1 MFLHGLPNRD
11 IATQIAGLINDYNG
25 LSAKRN
31 GTAILQAQ
39 TDYVVETHGKLVLA
53 AVGLNRDSYTL
64 TEMKHLV
71 VRPEWR
77 KKGVAQ
83 FVAKRALALVD
94 TPMVYATIR
103 EGNIAS
109 LRLFEKLGFVNSSEY
124 PTKDHK
130 VVLMTRA
137 APEWQKKSNQGWKP
151 DLSFEETMDGIP
163 DFSPM
168 FESWM
173 DDI

>member
-1 MFLHGLPNRD
+1 MFFHSISDQD
-11 IATQIAGLINDYNG
+11 ISTQIAGLVNDYNG
-25 LSAKRN
+25 LAAKR
-31 GTAILQAQ
+31 TSSAILQNQ
-39 TDYVVETHGKLVLA
+39 TDYVVETHGKLVIA

-83 FVAKRALALVD
+83 FVAKRALGLID

-103 EGNIAS
+103 EDNTAS
-109 LRLFEKLGFVNSSEY
+109 LKLFEKLGFISSGKY
-124 PTKDHK
+124 STKDHQ
-130 VVLMTRA
+130 VILMTRS
-137 APEWQKKSNQGWKP
+137 APEWQRKSNQSWRSG
-151 DLSFEETMDGIP
+151 LSFDQSMAVIP
-163 DFSPM
+163 DFAPM

-173 DDI
+173 DDS